1 MISSKRHSILLI
13 FAVAILFCSCQSN
26 SRQLE
31 KAKELFQQ
39 GLELSTE
46 NSVAAA
52 ETYSQALLLLDRC
65 DQALPEVRLLKG
77 QIEDQLGTRYWK
89 HGLKEEALR
98 LHLDAVSLFRQQSDS
113 TLLMNAL
120 RNAGRV
126 AASLQ
131 KVDQAEHYYEEAFA
145 IANRKNEIDE
155 IQLRSDLLLEIARD
169 VHMEKGEYEKVIEVV
184 TDALEGGARPD
195 LCHLTLGMAHY
206 YIENDSL
213 AISYLNHATKSEK
226 AGVRMPAYQGL
237 YLIYELQGNYQE
249 ALECFRRF
257 NDNMMQ
263 AHQEQRNEEMQ
274 RIQKDF
280 ELQMQKNTLQSEQK
294 LKTVYLSLIVGL
306 LVVALVVTLLLLR
319 QKTLK
324 NKLKDEESQRQ
335 LEIALKKNKVFVTAL
350 ALTEQI
356 TASTV
361 DFNLEEKEWNDYL
374 ELIDMV
380 YGDFTKKLME
390 CYPTLTKTDL
400 QICSLT
406 RQGFSNQV
414 ISIMMNLQTNSYA
427 RRKYRIK
434 QEKMNG
440 AQDDRSF
447 EEIINEIGSP
457 HNPLIP

>member
-1 MISSKRHSILLI
+1 MIESKRHLI
-13 FAVAILFCSCQSN
+13 PLVLFLAVLFCSCNFN
-26 SRQLE
+26 SRQFE
-31 KAKELFQQ
+31 KAKALYQQ
-39 GLELSTE
+39 GLELSTD

-52 ETYSQALLLLDRC
+52 ESYSQALLVLDRC
-65 DQALPEVRLLKG
+65 NQELPEVRRLKG
-77 QIEDQLGTRYWK
+77 QIKDQLGTRYWK

-98 LHLDAVSLFRQQSDS
+98 LHLDAVELFRQLQDS

-126 AASLQ
+126 AASLHE
-131 KVDQAEHYYEEAFA
+131 VAQAKQYYEEAYSM
-145 IANRKNEIDE
+145 ANELNDNTLANE
-155 IQLRSDLLLEIARD
+155 LLLEIGRD
-169 VHMEKGEYEKVIEVV
+169 VFMEQGEYEKTIELIAE
-184 TDALEGGARPD
+184 ALNNGARPD

-213 AISYLNHATKSEK
+213 AINYLYQATKSEK

-237 YLIYELQGNYQE
+237 YLIYEFQERYQE
-249 ALECFRRF
+249 ALQCFEKF
-257 NDNMMQ
+257 NENMIQ
-263 AHQEQRNEEMQ
+263 AHNEQRNEEMR
-274 RIQKDF
+274 RIQRDY
-280 ELQMQKNTLQSEQK
+280 ELQMQKNVLQSEQK
-294 LKTVYLSLIVGL
+294 MRTFYLYLIVGL
-306 LVVALVVTLLLLR
+306 LLVALGVTLLLLR

-335 LEIALKKNKVFVTAL
+335 LELALKKNKVFVTAL
-350 ALTEQI
+350 ALAEQI
-356 TASTV
+356 TVSTV

-380 YGDFTKKLME
+380 YGDFTKKLLE
-390 CYPTLTKTDL
+390 HYPTLTKTDL

-440 AQDDRSF
+440 AQDERSF
-447 EEIINEIGSP
+447 EEIINGI
-457 HNPLIP
+457 

>member
-1 MISSKRHSILLI
+1 MVESKRHLI
-13 FAVAILFCSCQSN
+13 PLIMVAAIFFGSCHSN

-31 KAKELFQQ
+31 KANALYRQ
-39 GLELSTE
+39 GIELSAD

-52 ETYSQALLLLDRC
+52 ETYNQALLVLDQC
-65 DQALPEVRLLKG
+65 DQELPEVRSLKG

-98 LHLDAVSLFRQQSDS
+98 LHLDAIGLFRQLSDS
-113 TLLMNAL
+113 SLLMNAL
-120 RNAGRV
+120 HNAGRV
-126 AASLQ
+126 AASLHE
-131 KVDQAEHYYEEAFA
+131 VDQAKQYYEEAFE
-145 IANRKNEIDE
+145 IANRKNEETLINE
-155 IQLRSDLLLEIARD
+155 LLLEIARD
-169 VHMEKGEYEKVIEVV
+169 VDMEQGEYHKVIEKV
-184 TDALEGGARPD
+184 TKALNNGARPD

-213 AISYLNHATKSEK
+213 AVNHLSQAAKSDK

-237 YLIYELQGNYQE
+237 YLIYELQGDYPK
-249 ALECFRRF
+249 ALQCFEKF
-257 NDNMMQ
+257 NENMMQ
-263 AHQEQRNEEMQ
+263 AHAEQRNEEMQ
-274 RIQKDF
+274 RIKRDYD
-280 ELQMQKNTLQSEQK
+280 LQMQKNTLQSEQK
-294 LKTVYLSLIVGL
+294 LKTVYLYLVVGL
-306 LVVALVVTLLLLR
+306 LLVALVLTLLLLR

-335 LEIALKKNKVFVTAL
+335 LEQALKKNKVFVTAL

-374 ELIDMV
+374 ELINLV
-380 YGDFTKKLME
+380 YSDFTKKLLE
-390 CYPTLTKTDL
+390 QYPTLTKTDL

-440 AQDDRSF
+440 AEDDRSF
-447 EEIINEIGSP
+447 EEIINEIE
-457 HNPLIP
+457 

>member
-1 MISSKRHSILLI
+1 MVSSKRHIILWIL
-13 FAVAILFCSCQSN
+13 AVATFFCSCQYHL
-26 SRQLE
+26 RQLE
-31 KAKELFQQ
+31 KAKELYQQ
-39 GLELSTE
+39 GLELSTD

-52 ETYSQALLLLDRC
+52 ESYSQALLLLDRC
-65 DQALPEVRLLKG
+65 DQTLPEVRRLKG
-77 QIEDQLGTRYWK
+77 QVEDQLGTRYWK

-98 LHLDAVSLFRQQSDS
+98 LHLDAVELFRPLHDS

-126 AASLQ
+126 AASLHE
-131 KVDQAEHYYEEAFA
+131 VDQAKQYYDESLA
-145 IANRKNEIDE
+145 IAIRLNDTGSAN
-155 IQLRSDLLLEIARD
+155 DLLLEIARD
-169 VHMEKGEYEKVIEVV
+169 VAMEQGAYEKVIEMVAQ
-184 TDALEGGARPD
+184 ALAGGARPD

-206 YIENDSL
+206 YLENDPL
-213 AISYLNHATKSEK
+213 AIGYLNQATQSDK

-237 YLIYELQGNYQE
+237 YLIYELQGDYPM
-249 ALECFRRF
+249 ALQCFEKY
-257 NDNMMQ
+257 NENMMQ
-263 AHQEQRNEEMQ
+263 AHKEQRNEEMQ
-274 RIQKDF
+274 RIKTDY
-280 ELQMQKNTLQSEQK
+280 ELQVQKSTMQSEQK
-294 LKTVYLSLIVGL
+294 LKSVYLYLVVGL
-306 LVVALVVTLLLLR
+306 LLVALLGTLLLLR

-335 LEIALKKNKVFVTAL
+335 LEVALKKNKVFVTAL
-350 ALTEQI
+350 ALAEQI

-390 CYPTLTKTDL
+390 RYPTLTKTDL

-440 AQDDRSF
+440 ALDERSF
-447 EEIINEIGSP
+447 EEIINEI
-457 HNPLIP
+457 